1 MIDIQLIASSRL
13 QELITSKG
21 FYTYILIGSDGT
33 YYTGLTGDIM
43 KRMREHEKGRSKS
56 TRNKLPVKLIYLIVS
71 ETRLEARRLEVKIK
85 NRSAL
90 RYMYKRMYKS
100 KELGVNEWLDQEGYK
115 KSLVV
120 SY

>member
-1 MIDIQLIASSRL
+1 MIDIEVVASSRL
-13 QELITSKG
+13 QTLITSTG
-21 FYTYILIGSDGT
+21 FYTYILIGRQGR

-43 KRMREHEKGRSKS
+43 KRIEQHDKGRSKS
-56 TRNKLPVKLIYLIVS
+56 TRNMLPVKLIYLIVS

-90 RYMYKRMYKS
+90 RYMYDRLYKRK
-100 KELGVNEWLDQEGYK
+100 KLEVNEWLDREGYK

-120 SY
+120 RY